1 MDNGKGSRNN
11 GKGKN
16 TPGSSTGASTTAAAD
31 GDRVATTHQATGCL
45 CEGCQHARSRIAC
58 ARAQEADD
66 ACEHCEIQDCLCEG
80 CQRIQAWA
88 LRVHTGNLHTG
99 KGHGKDEG
107 KDQGKDEGK
116 DKGDKGGGGKDK
128 GDKGGGDGKGKEGK
142 TGQDADRAWIAFFSG
157 HCSYRSGGPTAR
169 ASAAAAPSEGA
180 PHGIPK

>member
-16 TPGSSTGASTTAAAD
+16 TPGSSTGASTTAVGSNPAELM
-31 GDRVATTHQATGCL
+31 GRG
-45 CEGCQHARSRIAC
+45 EGRS
-58 ARAQEADD
+58 
-66 ACEHCEIQDCLCEG
+66 
-80 CQRIQAWA
+80 
-88 LRVHTGNLHTG
+88 
-99 KGHGKDEG
+99 KDEG